1 MKLKQLSEV
10 ELELL
15 SLQDLAE
22 LILEENKTTLSTAD
36 IFKHICE
43 LKGLSEDVYNNK
55 IGDFYTSLMTDKRFI
70 MLEDATWDLKK
81 KHVAP
86 TIEEDEDE
94 ESVEQKLEIED
105 DDIDTGLDDDSDLSD
120 LSIVEEE
127 DLNE

>member
-70 MLEDATWDLKK
+70 MLALLLSNNPSINANLIT
-81 KHVAP
+81 P
-86 TIEEDEDE
+86 
-94 ESVEQKLEIED
+94 VETEMIN
-105 DDIDTGLDDDSDLSD
+105 I
-120 LSIVEEE
+120 
-127 DLNE
+127 

>member
-70 MLEDATWDLKK
+70 MLEDGTWDLRSRHTSDKVIK
-81 KHVAP
+81 VVDS
-86 TIEEDEDE
+86 EEDEDDFDE
-94 ESVEQKLEIED
+94 E
-105 DDIDTGLDDDSDLSD
+105 
-120 LSIVEEE
+120 
-127 DLNE
+127 

>member
-70 MLEDATWDLKK
+70 ML
-81 KHVAP
+81 
-86 TIEEDEDE
+86 
-94 ESVEQKLEIED
+94 S
-105 DDIDTGLDDDSDLSD
+105 
-120 LSIVEEE
+120 
-127 DLNE
+127 